1 MDASA
6 ESLPNPVSLPNPF
19 DLGRTIRGHR
29 KDRDMTQA
37 QLADA
42 AGASPKWLSE
52 VENGK
57 PTAEIGKIMEVL
69 GCLGL
74 TLSVAP
80 RRESPLDLVAHI
92 DSFAQDP

>member
-1 MDASA
+1 MGSDAI
-6 ESLPNPVSLPNPF
+6 SLLNPF
-19 DLGRTIRGHR
+19 DLGRAIRGQR
-29 KDRDMTQA
+29 KASDLTQA

-42 AGASPKWLSE
+42 AGVSAKWLSE

-57 PTAEIGKIMEVL
+57 ATAEIGKIMGVL
-69 GCLGL
+69 GCLGH

-80 RRESPLDLVAHI
+80 RRDPLLDLGAHI